1 MSTSRTTQFGVPQVL
16 ALLAIGIFF
25 GFTTSQVRGEDSD
38 LDLLFE
44 CVQTT
49 YGPAESDQQ
58 SVSVLVA
65 DEEKVADNKAE
76 EVKESDLILEEVAP
90 VAEAKPIAKQEAEP
104 KVKAIAKQEAE
115 PKVKAPV
122 KSEPVLTVAAE
133 TKKADVVE
141 TTLSAPETITPVQAI
156 TPAPQQMAERVVPQP
171 AGDGPVVREPEK
183 VDSMQL
189 SAIPSETVA
198 QPMPRTGNLADD
210 QSLEEEANET
220 VGPFHVYRE
229 SEEITVI
236 SKRSMLMRTRHNLI
250 RTAIVD
256 PSICD
261 IVQFTPREISIIG
274 RSVGSTH
281 VTFWFEDGTF
291 KPITFVVHT
300 RPDPSLRDRRAEQ
313 FKILEGQIAQMFPNS
328 KVTLMLLANKLIIR
342 GQVRSAEEA
351 AEILRILREETSNNN
366 SYATS
371 SNAINLDEE
380 TGMPISGGLIIVNQL
395 RVPGIQQVALK
406 VKLADLSRSNGT
418 ASGVHFAFDFHGD
431 KLMIQNLMG
440 ALNSGGGLLSY
451 TSSDIRIGI
460 DYLVGQGVVRQMSE
474 STLVTMSGTS
484 ASMVAGGEIPI
495 QTINGISGASAV
507 TTDFRPYGTV
517 INFTPTVLDKDLIRL
532 YISSEF
538 SSLSDSGND
547 VTGVPNLDSRNINSE
562 VQMREGQTFALGTTL
577 EDNYSASN
585 SSNIPIFSQLLGN
598 RNKAR
603 GEREMV
609 VLVSPELVAPMEP
622 DEVPPLPGFDVT
634 EPTNAQFHILGRLEG
649 TPTRDYRSTVWPSLR
664 NRYLSGGSA
673 IISGPYGH

>member
-1 MSTSRTTQFGVPQVL
+1 MSTSRITQFGVPQVL
-16 ALLAIGIFF
+16 ALLAIGILC

-49 YGPAESDQQ
+49 YGSTASDQQ

-65 DEEKVADNKAE
+65 DKEKEADNKAE
-76 EVKESDLILEEVAP
+76 KVKESDLVLEEVAP
-90 VAEAKPIAKQEAEP
+90 VAETKPVEEVTVKAEP
-104 KVKAIAKQEAE
+104 KQVQ
-115 PKVKAPV
+115 
-122 KSEPVLTVAAE
+122 TVSVQA
-133 TKKADVVE
+133 KKADAVE
-141 TTLSAPETITPVQAI
+141 TTLSTPEITPVQAI
-156 TPAPQQMAERVVPQP
+156 TPAPQQTVERVVPRP
-171 AGDGPVVREPEK
+171 AENGPVIREPAKE
-183 VDSMQL
+183 DSML
-189 SAIPSETVA
+189 SAIPAETVA
-198 QPMPRTGNLADD
+198 QPQPRTGNLALDD
-210 QSLEEEANET
+210 QSLEEEENET
-220 VGPFHVYRE
+220 VGPFQVYRE
-229 SEEITVI
+229 SEEITVVT
-236 SKRSMLMRTRHNLI
+236 KRSMLMRTRHNLI

-281 VTFWFEDGTF
+281 VTFWFEDGTY
-291 KPITFVVHT
+291 KPITFVVNT

-351 AEILRILREETSNNN
+351 AEILRILREETSNNSN
-366 SYATS
+366 YAGS
-371 SNAINLDEE
+371 NNAINFDEE
-380 TGMPISGGLIIVNQL
+380 TGLPLQSGLIIVNQL

-440 ALNSGGGLLSY
+440 TLKSGGGLLSY
-451 TSSDIRIGI
+451 TSSDIRVGI
-460 DYLVGQGVVRQMSE
+460 DYLVGQGIVRQMSE

-538 SSLSDSGND
+538 SSLSDSGNE

-585 SSNIPIFSQLLGN
+585 SSNIPVFSQFLGN
-598 RNKAR
+598 RNKSR

-634 EPTNAQFHILGRLEG
+634 EPTNVQFHILGRLEG